1 MRISIANRQR
11 ACSLPRGWLRQVCE
25 GILTDLD
32 RNDAELSLL
41 LVRDDRMRILN
52 REYRGKDAAT
62 DVLAFAMQEGP
73 PIGRGEILGDV
84 VISLETAARQA
95 ATHDRTL
102 TQEVA
107 HLVTHGVLHLLGY
120 DHEVSTEAAR
130 KMRAI
135 EITLMRNLERR
146 GLIPPGGLPAPLP
159 EE

>member
-11 ACSLPRGWLRQVCE
+11 AFSLPRGWLRRVCK

-32 RNDAELSLL
+32 RKDAELSLL
-41 LVRDDRMRILN
+41 LVRDDRMRVLN
-52 REYRGKDAAT
+52 REYRGKDAPT
-62 DVLAFAMQEGP
+62 DVLAFSMQEGP

-95 ATHDRTL
+95 AAHDRTL

-107 HLVTHGVLHLLGY
+107 HLVTHGILHLLGY
-120 DHEVSTEAAR
+120 DHEVSPEAAR
-130 KMRAI
+130 RMRAV
-135 EITLMRNLERR
+135 EITLLRNLEGR

-159 EE
+159 EG